1 MLMWTNISS
10 KTKATKSPKVRIRRD
25 LFEKNLVRRLMLQ
38 TRSRKSTDQLDS
50 CENTITPENES
61 EIRLNLKGPSS
72 G

>member
-25 LFEKNLVRRLMLQ
+25 LFEKNLVSRLMLQ
-38 TRSRKSTDQLDS
+38 KRSRKFIDQIDS
-50 CENTITPENES
+50 CENTITPENER
-61 EIRLNLKGPSS
+61 EIRLNLQGPSS